1 MRAMTL
7 QRRGAGRLVEA
18 EIPERAPGAGEVL
31 IRVRACGV
39 CRTDLHVVDGELPV
53 AELPVVPGHEV
64 VGTVAAVGEGVDGL
78 STGQR
83 VGLPWLGWACGTCGY
98 CREGRENLC
107 PRAAFTGWTRP
118 GGYAEAVVADGRF
131 VFPLPEGTD
140 DVQIAPWLCAGF
152 IGHRAYRLAGP
163 APRLGLYGFGAA
175 GHLLLQVA
183 AHEGREVFVFTRRG
197 DAEAQRLARDLGA
210 AWAGGSEDNAPV
222 ELDAAIL
229 FAPHGPLVPQALA
242 QVRPGGSVVCAGIHM
257 SDIPS
262 FPYQLLWRERQLRS
276 VANLTREDGRSFLAL
291 APRVPVRSRV
301 TSYPLA
307 DANRALDDL
316 RAGRL
321 VGAAVLVP

>member
-1 MRAMTL
+1 
-7 QRRGAGRLVEA
+7 
-18 EIPERAPGAGEVL
+18 
-31 IRVRACGV
+31 
-39 CRTDLHVVDGELPV
+39 
-53 AELPVVPGHEV
+53 V
-64 VGTVAAVGEGVDGL
+64 VGTVAAVGQGVDGL
-78 STGQR
+78 LPGQR

-210 AWAGGSEDNAPV
+210 AWAGGSEENAPV

>member
-1 MRAMTL
+1 M
-7 QRRGAGRLVEA
+7 
-18 EIPERAPGAGEVL
+18 GEQ
-31 IRVRACGV
+31 
-39 CRTDLHVVDGELPV
+39 
-53 AELPVVPGHEV
+53 
-64 VGTVAAVGEGVDGL
+64 VDGL
-78 STGQR
+78 ALGQR
-83 VGLPWLGWACGTCGY
+83 VGLPWLGWACGSCAY
-98 CREGRENLC
+98 CQEGRENLC
-107 PRAAFTGWTRP
+107 PRAGFTGWTRP
-118 GGYAEAVVADGRF
+118 GGYAQVVVADARF

-140 DVQIAPWLCAGF
+140 DLQIAPWLCAGF

-163 APRLGLYGFGAA
+163 AGRLGLYGFGAA

-197 DAEAQRLARDLGA
+197 DAEAQRLARELGA
-210 AWAGGSEDNAPV
+210 VWAGASDEHPPA

-262 FPYQLLWRERQLRS
+262 FPYELLWRERQLRS

-291 APRVPVRSRV
+291 APKVPVHSRV

-307 DANRALDDL
+307 DANRALGDL
-316 RAGRL
+316 REGRL